1 MNIKLIIS
9 YDGTP
14 YLGWQEGND
23 GPTIENAL
31 RQVLEKVYQEPI
43 VLQAASRT
51 DAGVHAHGQV
61 VNFKPKKKKD
71 LTRLL
76 ISLNQLLPKSI
87 RVLSLEEVKDS
98 FHPTLDNGGKEYH
111 YHLHIAPVQ
120 SPFIRNFSWHI
131 HTPINI
137 ELMKEASSLFIGT
150 HDFSALTNVNFPKP
164 KDTSRTLR
172 RIDLIEEGPH
182 LCIEIEGNNFL
193 YKMARNIVGT
203 LVYVG
208 MGKLTLT
215 ETRRLLSQKDRIF
228 AGITAPA
235 HGLTLHTVF
244 YRQ

>member
-9 YDGTP
+9 YDGTS

-23 GPTIENAL
+23 GPTIEKTL
-31 RQVLEKVYQEPI
+31 RQVLERVYQEPI

-61 VNFKPKKKKD
+61 VNFKPTKKKD

-87 RVLSLEEVKDS
+87 RVLSLEEAKDS

-111 YHLHIAPVQ
+111 YHLHLGPVQ
-120 SPFIRNFSWHI
+120 SPFTRNFSWHI
-131 HTPINI
+131 HTPIDI
-137 ELMKEASSLFIGT
+137 ELMREASSFFIGT
-150 HDFSALTNVNFPKP
+150 HDFSALTNVTFPKP
-164 KDTSRTLR
+164 SDTTRTLG
-172 RIDLIEEGPH
+172 RIDLIEKGPH
-182 LCIEIEGNNFL
+182 LRIEIEGDNFL
-193 YKMARNIVGT
+193 YKMVRNIVGT
-203 LVYVG
+203 LVYIG
-208 MGKLTLT
+208 MGKLTLD
-215 ETRRLLSQKDRIF
+215 ETKYLLSQKDRTF

-235 HGLTLHTVF
+235 HGLTLHSVF